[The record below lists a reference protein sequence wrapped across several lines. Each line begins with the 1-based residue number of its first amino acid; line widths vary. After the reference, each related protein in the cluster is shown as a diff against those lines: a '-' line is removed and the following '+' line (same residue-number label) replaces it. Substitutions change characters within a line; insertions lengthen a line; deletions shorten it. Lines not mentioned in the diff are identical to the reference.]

1 MLGGDKTRVHHD
13 PTRLDREIVIAAAKI
28 LAAAFGDSKAPAL
41 TAIGRSELVEM
52 DDAVRD
58 AMDCAIDAFRGHVI
72 EQYDGRLVQREI
84 MLEREDLPAIAQR
97 ALR

>member
-1 MLGGDKTRVHHD
+1 MNARYDARRRQDAVHHD

-28 LAAAFGDSKAPAL
+28 LAAAFDDSKAPAL

-72 EQYDGRLVQREI
+72 EQYDAGAARNN
-84 MLEREDLPAIAQR
+84 A
-97 ALR
+97 